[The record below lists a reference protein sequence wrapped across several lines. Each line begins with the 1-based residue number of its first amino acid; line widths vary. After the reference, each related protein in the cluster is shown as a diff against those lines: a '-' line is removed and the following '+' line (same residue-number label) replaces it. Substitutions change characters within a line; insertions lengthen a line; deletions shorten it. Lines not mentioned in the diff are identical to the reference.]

1 MKELS
6 RLNHTLIGIML
17 ISAGYMKSRKV
28 KFVSVNALCYAS
40 AVSSSHGI
48 IQFYD
53 MGGQGGGDDTFNFF
67 WDIDQDGTNEAI
79 LSFEYGAESHVNLK
93 QLNNSFRVITDEG
106 KVRGFDS
113 GYSNPRTPTALPDL
127 ATIQSIVADNQIK
140 NAIFFNF
147 DTPRFI
153 GFTFTPYSTKLY
165 GWASVTLSTGG
176 FSGIVT
182 INNWAYED
190 SGAGINMGAIPESSD
205 VALGLGGLALGA
217 VGLRSWRKNK
227 AKGKT

>member
-1 MKELS
+1 
-6 RLNHTLIGIML
+6 
-17 ISAGYMKSRKV
+17 MKSSKV
-28 KFVSVNALCYAS
+28 KSVSVNALCYAT
-40 AVSSSHGI
+40 AASSSHGI

-53 MGGQGGGDDTFNFF
+53 MGGQGGPDNTFNFS

-93 QLNNSFRVITDEG
+93 QLNNSFRVITDEA

-113 GYSNPRTPTALPDL
+113 GYLPPIGL
-127 ATIQSIVADNQIK
+127 PSVATIQSIVADNQIK

-153 GFTFTPYSTKLY
+153 GFSFTPDSTKLH

-190 SGAGINMGAIPESSD
+190 SGAAITMGAIPESSD

-227 AKGKT
+227 AKRKP